1 MQKLVLYFNF
11 EDQNIEYH
19 LPALNN
25 RRMQLDLRDL
35 YGENYGKIDLE
46 VWDGNWFVSSNNQVS
61 FSQNN
66 FVYNTIQL
74 LPNEIVCG
82 EIVEPEIVFTI
93 ITVEEN
99 ADIASYKKYFINNR
113 KEIQIG
119 SDEKSDVC
127 IEEEYV
133 SRCHA
138 VIEKREQGF
147 WIKDKSTNGTFLNG
161 KRLLG
166 DLKLQCFDE
175 IYIMGVKI
183 VFLNSFIAVNAADK
197 AKSGLP
203 EITLENLQT
212 NEKAPEI
219 TEESAFSRAPREL
232 SPLDAFDVDIEAPP
246 SKHNNTQQPLLFI
259 LGPSVTMPLPIMMSV
274 IFNMSNTSGSSSMYL
289 GTIISVVASGGLG
302 AMWALLQRNYNSKQ
316 EKIYEEQ
323 RVEGYKKYIEQ
334 NKNLLEAK
342 HAYNLAQLE
351 KQFVSSRKL
360 IHIANDNRRN
370 LWNRNVNHKDFLTI
384 RLGKGT
390 IPYPGNIK
398 IPNERFSMM
407 DDELSSLPYTVYEQ
421 YHNMTDGVVT
431 MSLLEDKL
439 IGVIGE
445 DHKVQEIARNMILQ
459 IAALHSYTDVK
470 IAFLFEENESK
481 NMQWLKWLPHTFSSD
496 KKLRYLANETSSY
509 QNVLYA
515 LTSELRTRDEETEE
529 GETKNIPHYIV
540 FCTAPQI
547 LEKESIYSYMTSE
560 KDYGFTFVLLYNDM
574 DLLPNECT
582 TIIQND
588 NEFQGKYSL
597 EAVREA
603 SDQILFDSV
612 SISEAE
618 SFTKSISNIFVNEM
632 AGGEIPTSI
641 DFLEM
646 MNIANLEQWNL
657 MKHYKENRAYE
668 HIRALIGQTYGNKP
682 MYLDIH
688 EKMYGPHGLV
698 AGTTGSGKSETIMT
712 FILSLAMNYH
722 PDEVAFVLIDYKGGG
737 MAAPFIG
744 LPHTAGT
751 ITNIDSEDG
760 TGAIDESQTR
770 RALVSIHSE
779 IRRRQKIFS
788 QYKINHIDAYIR
800 LYRDGEVAEA
810 LPHLIIISDE
820 FAELKKEQ
828 PDFIKELVS
837 AARVGRSLGI
847 HLILATQKPTGVV
860 DDEIWSNS
868 RFKICLRVQDKQD
881 SMGMLKR
888 PEAAYIT
895 GIGRA
900 YLQIG
905 NDEIFEMFQSGYA
918 GAPYIPSDEIVL
930 SQHNEVSMIGMDGRP
945 LVSPPRK
952 KNSNAISQLEACVE
966 YIKTFAKEYGIEN
979 TRQLWMPA
987 LKHHLTLQEI
997 EENYTI
1003 DFSSGIYALV
1013 GLVDD
1018 PQRQTQYPAMI
1029 DLLACANMM
1038 IIGNI
1043 GVGKTYFLQAM
1054 LYSLITHYEPKDF
1067 NFYCLDFSSRT
1078 FKTFASLPFCGGV
1091 AFQEEEEAMEQMLV
1105 LLMSIMEERK
1115 HAFEQASVGN
1125 FAEYRSI
1132 EHIPCIVLVVDNYLL
1147 FKEMYEELEEKVQ
1160 LIIRE
1165 GFKYGI
1171 QVVCTGNSV
1180 SDLNYRTR
1188 QYIGKVIP
1196 LYLGERS
1203 KYVEALGCSIDY
1215 EPANIKG
1222 RGLWL
1227 QDDVLEF
1234 QTALI
1239 TEDSSALQ
1247 RVQKLKSDFLEITKK
1262 YETVDGAKQVQTIPK
1277 EETYRQLLTKVEN
1290 VDLLPI
1296 GYNEQSL
1303 VIESISL
1310 YETYCFI
1317 ISAIEKQSVRLFME
1331 HIKEAA
1337 EYRHIHVT
1345 TIKEGMEYQDLF
1357 DLAIE
1362 LRDLFNERKA
1372 YLDTL
1377 GTKEDA
1383 RYQTY
1388 QHFEKRI
1395 YLIDNL
1401 ADFIERIYMPVTM
1414 EQESLYPIYETFFK
1428 KGANYG
1434 ITFMAYEE
1442 TADHYNIA
1450 GRTAGKNF
1458 QAYKQGIHFGG
1469 RLDQQKLFDFTLP
1482 ISKQMKVLDYNE
1494 GNYECNNQFYQIYMP
1509 IE

>member
-1 MQKLVLYFNF
+1 M
-11 EDQNIEYH
+11 
-19 LPALNN
+19 
-25 RRMQLDLRDL
+25 
-35 YGENYGKIDLE
+35 EN
-46 VWDGNWFVSSNNQVS
+46 
-61 FSQNN
+61 
-66 FVYNTIQL
+66 
-74 LPNEIVCG
+74 
-82 EIVEPEIVFTI
+82 
-93 ITVEEN
+93 
-99 ADIASYKKYFINNR
+99 
-113 KEIQIG
+113 
-119 SDEKSDVC
+119 
-127 IEEEYV
+127 
-133 SRCHA
+133 
-138 VIEKREQGF
+138 
-147 WIKDKSTNGTFLNG
+147 
-161 KRLLG
+161 
-166 DLKLQCFDE
+166 
-175 IYIMGVKI
+175 
-183 VFLNSFIAVNAADK
+183 
-197 AKSGLP
+197 
-203 EITLENLQT
+203 
-212 NEKAPEI
+212 
-219 TEESAFSRAPREL
+219 
-232 SPLDAFDVDIEAPP
+232 
-246 SKHNNTQQPLLFI
+246 
-259 LGPSVTMPLPIMMSV
+259 
-274 IFNMSNTSGSSSMYL
+274 
-289 GTIISVVASGGLG
+289 
-302 AMWALLQRNYNSKQ
+302 
-316 EKIYEEQ
+316 
-323 RVEGYKKYIEQ
+323 
-334 NKNLLEAK
+334 
-342 HAYNLAQLE
+342 
-351 KQFVSSRKL
+351 
-360 IHIANDNRRN
+360 
-370 LWNRNVNHKDFLTI
+370 
-384 RLGKGT
+384 
-390 IPYPGNIK
+390 
-398 IPNERFSMM
+398 
-407 DDELSSLPYTVYEQ
+407 
-421 YHNMTDGVVT
+421 GVVT
-431 MSLLEDKL
+431 MSLRDNKL
-439 IGVIGE
+439 IGVIGNMAS
-445 DHKVQEIARNMILQ
+445 VQEVARNMVIQ

-470 IAFLFEENESK
+470 IAYLFKENETK
-481 NMQWLKWLPHTFSSD
+481 DLQWLKWLPHTFSGD
-496 KKLRYLANETSSY
+496 KKLRYLANDMSSY

-515 LTSELRTRDEETEE
+515 LTSELRTRDEESEE
-529 GETKNIPHYIV
+529 EETKNIPHYIV
-540 FCTAPQI
+540 FCTAPEI
-547 LEKESIYSYMTSE
+547 LEKESIYSYMISA
-560 KDYGFTFVLLYNDM
+560 KDYGFTFILLYGDI
-574 DLLPNECT
+574 DLLPNECI

-597 EAVREA
+597 ETARDT
-603 SDQILFDSV
+603 SDQITFDP
-612 SISEAE
+612 ITTQEAE
-618 SFTKSISNIFVNEM
+618 VFSKSISNIFVNEM

-641 DFLEM
+641 DFMEM
-646 MNIANLEQWNL
+646 MNIANLDQWDL

-668 HIRALIGQTYGNKP
+668 HIRAMIGQTYGNKP

-788 QYKINHIDAYIR
+788 QHKINHIDAYIR
-800 LYRDGEVAEA
+800 LYRDGEVSEP

-918 GAPYIPSDEIVL
+918 GAAYEPSDEIVL
-930 SQHNEVSMIGMDGRP
+930 SQHNEVSMIGMDGTA
-945 LVSPPRK
+945 LVTPPRK
-952 KNSNAISQLEACVE
+952 KNNNAISQLDACVE
-966 YIKTFAKEYGIEN
+966 YIKDFAKEYGIEN

-987 LKHHLTLQEI
+987 LKHHLTLAEI
-997 EENYTI
+997 EDTYTI

-1018 PQRQTQYPAMI
+1018 PQKQTQYPALI
-1029 DLLACANMM
+1029 DLLASANMM
-1038 IIGNI
+1038 VIGNI
-1043 GVGKTYFLQAM
+1043 GVGKTYFLQTM
-1054 LYSLITHYEPKDF
+1054 LYSLIMHYEPMDF

-1078 FKTFASLPFCGGV
+1078 FKAFASLPFCGGV
-1091 AFQEEEEAMEQMLV
+1091 AFQEEEEAIEQMLA

-1115 HAFEQASVGN
+1115 VAFEQAGVGN
-1125 FAEYRSI
+1125 FSEYRGVQR
-1132 EHIPCIVLVVDNYLL
+1132 IPCILFAIDNYLL
-1147 FKEMYEELEEKVQ
+1147 FKELYEELEEKVQ

-1171 QVVCTGNSV
+1171 QVICTGNSV

-1222 RGLWL
+1222 RGLWM

-1239 TEDSSALQ
+1239 TEESSALQ
-1247 RVQKLKSDFLEITKK
+1247 RVQKLKSTFLEVSKK
-1262 YETVDGAKQVQTIPK
+1262 YETFDGAKQVQTIPK
-1277 EETYRQLLTKVEN
+1277 EESYHQLLAKVEDT
-1290 VDLLPI
+1290 DLLPI

-1303 VIESISL
+1303 AIESISL

-1317 ISAIEKQSVRLFME
+1317 ISAVEKQSARLFME
-1331 HIKEAA
+1331 HVKEAA

-1345 TIKEGMEYQDLF
+1345 KIKEGLDYQDLF

-1372 YLDTL
+1372 YLDSI
-1377 GTKEDA
+1377 GAQEDA
-1383 RYQTY
+1383 RYLTY
-1388 QHFEKRI
+1388 QHFERRI

-1401 ADFIERIYMPVTM
+1401 ADFIERLYMPVTA
-1414 EQESLYPIYETFFK
+1414 EQENLYPIYETFFK

-1442 TADHYNIA
+1442 AADHYNIA

-1458 QAYKQGIHFGG
+1458 QTYKQGIHFGG
-1469 RLDQQKLFDFTLP
+1469 RLDQQKIFDFSLP

-1494 GNYECNNQFYQIYMP
+1494 GNYERNNQFYQIYMP